1 MKSRLTAL
9 LLTLALLL
17 TALPVCAAAEETSST
32 RMPLY
37 DVFPLQLDDNTVLEL
52 PVDWGYQFVELEGVP
67 PIAYAM
73 NDSEQLLMIVKIP
86 ADYTPNEAS
95 DRLGL
100 TSFIPEG
107 TAVMLG
113 ITTPQSTRLQEMTI
127 NDMPAVLVEMNGQG
141 FDILWIG
148 DSGDLY
154 FLMFPN
160 DDDTFVQQAL
170 EVGQSL
176 RVFHRKDER
185 VNPASDF
192 DCTAENGEVT
202 ITDYTGT
209 REHVLIPS
217 EIGGFPVTAL
227 ADKAFYEKHVTTV
240 VVPDSVTE
248 IGEACFSGD
257 NYLVSLTLP
266 DGLAELP
273 PIALESCYSLMD
285 FELPKGLKT
294 IGAGALQAIFYLT
307 HLTIPAGVTDI
318 EQMNF
323 LMMHGLEEVS
333 VAEGSTSFTYDAE
346 NGLLMTADKARLLHC
361 FFHLAPQK
369 EIILPEGMKTID
381 PFAFHYDVTVEKIVL
396 PEGAETIGLLAFGI
410 CPKLTEIVIPQ
421 SVTAIGTVEGQAGSG
436 SITSF
441 AQNVLVTPEGS
452 PAWDWAQKTG
462 VTVKAPETNE

>member
-52 PVDWGYQFVELEGVP
+52 PIDWGYQFVELEGVP

-73 NDSEQLLMIVKIP
+73 NDSEQLLMMVKIP

-154 FLMFPN
+154 FFLFPN
-160 DDDTFVQQAL
+160 DDDALVQQMIA
-170 EVGQSL
+170 VAQSL
-176 RVFHRKDER
+176 CVFHRKGEQ

-192 DCTAENGEVT
+192 AYTADGGEVT
-202 ITDYTGT
+202 ITDYIGT
-209 REHVLIPS
+209 SEHVLIPDA
-217 EIGGFPVTAL
+217 IDGLPVTAL
-227 ADKAFYEKHVTTV
+227 GHRAFYEKTVTTV

-248 IGEACFSGD
+248 IGAACFSGD
-257 NYLVSLTLP
+257 NYLVSLKLP
-266 DGLAELP
+266 DGLKRLP
-273 PIALESCYSLMD
+273 PASLESCMRLYDFDLPQSLEKIYSSV
-285 FELPKGLKT
+285 FE
-294 IGAGALQAIFYLT
+294 FNYYLT
-307 HLTIPAGVTDI
+307 HLTLPSSLTEI
-318 EQMNF
+318 EQLNF
-323 LMMHGLEEVS
+323 IGLYGLQS
-333 VAEGSTSFTYDAE
+333 LTLAEDNAAFKLDET
-346 NGLLMTADKARLLHC
+346 NGLLMTADGTRLLHC
-361 FFHLAPQK
+361 FSDISPAE
-369 EIILPEGMKTID
+369 EIILPEGVKIVD
-381 PFAFHYDVTVEKIVL
+381 PFAFHYDYDVERIVL
-396 PEGAETIGLLAFGI
+396 PEGVETIGAMAFAM
-410 CPKLTEIVIPQ
+410 CPNLTEIVIPA
-421 SVTAIGTVEGQAGSG
+421 SVTDIGVMDGLEGRTGIISYKR
-436 SITSF
+436 
-441 AQNVLVTPEGS
+441 NVIVTPEGC
-452 PAWDWAQKTG
+452 PAWNWAVETG
-462 VTVKAPETNE
+462 ATVKSPEEN

>member
-17 TALPVCAAAEETSST
+17 TALPICAAEEASAT

-73 NDSEQLLMIVKIP
+73 NDSEQLLMMVKIP

-95 DRLGL
+95 DQLGL

-127 NDMPAVLVEMNGQG
+127 NDMPAVLVEMKGQG

-160 DDDTFVQQAL
+160 DDDAFVQQAL

-192 DCTAENGEVT
+192 AYTAENGEVT
-202 ITDYTGT
+202 ITDYIGT

-248 IGEACFSGD
+248 IGDLCFSGD

-266 DGLAELP
+266 DGLAELSYG
-273 PIALESCYSLMD
+273 ALESCYSLMD

-294 IGAGALQAIFYLT
+294 IGAGALQSIFYLT

-396 PEGAETIGLLAFGI
+396 PEGTETIGLLAFGI
-410 CPKLTEIVIPQ
+410 CPKLTEIVIPA
-421 SVTAIGTVEGQAGSG
+421 SVTAIGVMEGQAGSG

>member
-17 TALPVCAAAEETSST
+17 TALPVCAAEEETSST

-73 NDSEQLLMIVKIP
+73 NDSEQLLMMVKIP

-127 NDMPAVLVEMNGQG
+127 NDMPAVLVEMKGQG

-202 ITDYTGT
+202 ITDYIGT

-248 IGEACFSGD
+248 IGDLCFSGD

-266 DGLAELP
+266 DGLAELSYG
-273 PIALESCYSLMD
+273 ALESCYSLLD
-285 FELPKGLKT
+285 FDLPKGLKT
-294 IGAGALQAIFYLT
+294 IGEGALQSIFYLT

-396 PEGAETIGLLAFGI
+396 PEGTETIGLLAFGI
-410 CPKLTEIVIPQ
+410 CPKLTEIVIPA
-421 SVTAIGTVEGQAGSG
+421 SVTAIGVMEGQAGSG

>member
-17 TALPVCAAAEETSST
+17 TALPVCTAEEEASAT
-32 RMPLY
+32 RMPFY

-52 PVDWGYQFVELEGVP
+52 PIDWGYQFVELEGVP

-73 NDSEQLLMIVKIP
+73 NDSEQLLMMVKIP

-160 DDDTFVQQAL
+160 DDDAFVQQAL

-202 ITDYTGT
+202 ITDYIGT

-248 IGEACFSGD
+248 IGDLCFSGD
-257 NYLVSLTLP
+257 NYLLSLTLP
-266 DGLAELP
+266 DGLAELSYG
-273 PIALESCYSLMD
+273 ALESCYSLMD

-441 AQNVLVTPEGS
+441 AQNVLVIPEGS

>member
-1 MKSRLTAL
+1 MKKRLISLILAAIVL
-9 LLTLALLL
+9 LS
-17 TALPVCAAAEETSST
+17 CAFAEESQNEEYLLPYIDLYAV
-32 RMPLY
+32 PLGENAIFEMSNDWAY
-37 DVFPLQLDDNTVLEL
+37 QVRDEDGL
-52 PVDWGYQFVELEGVP
+52 PPMTNIMTDKNQF
-67 PIAYAM
+67 AM
-73 NDSEQLLMIVKIP
+73 AMKLP
-86 ADYTPNEAS
+86 ADWEATDAS
-95 DRLGL
+95 DALGIQ
-100 TSFIPEG
+100 SFIVEG
-107 TAVMLG
+107 TALMLG
-113 ITTPQSTRLQEMTI
+113 LTTPQSTRLQEMTI
-127 NDMPAVLVEMNGQG
+127 NDMPAVLVEMKGQG

-192 DCTAENGEVT
+192 AYTTENGEVT

-248 IGEACFSGD
+248 IGDLCFSGD
-257 NYLVSLTLP
+257 NYLVSLMLP
-266 DGLAELP
+266 DGLAELSYG
-273 PIALESCYSLMD
+273 ALESCYSLLD
-285 FELPKGLKT
+285 FDLPKGLKT
-294 IGAGALQAIFYLT
+294 IGEGALQSIFYLT

>member
-73 NDSEQLLMIVKIP
+73 NDSEQLLMMVKIP

-95 DRLGL
+95 DQLGL

-127 NDMPAVLVEMNGQG
+127 NDMPAVLVEMKGQG

-160 DDDTFVQQAL
+160 DDDAFVQQAL

-248 IGEACFSGD
+248 IGDLCFSGD

-266 DGLAELP
+266 DGLAELSYG
-273 PIALESCYSLMD
+273 ALESCYSLMD
-285 FELPKGLKT
+285 FDLPKGLKT
-294 IGAGALQAIFYLT
+294 IGAGALQSIFYLT

-396 PEGAETIGLLAFGI
+396 PEGTETIGLLAFGI

>member
-1 MKSRLTAL
+1 MKKRLISLILAAIVL
-9 LLTLALLL
+9 LS
-17 TALPVCAAAEETSST
+17 CAFAEESQSEEYLLPYIDLYAV
-32 RMPLY
+32 PLGENAI
-37 DVFPLQLDDNTVLEL
+37 FEIPNE
-52 PVDWGYQFVELEGVP
+52 WGYQTSDAADVP
-67 PIAYAM
+67 PMTSLLTDQNQMVMAM
-73 NDSEQLLMIVKIP
+73 KLP
-86 ADYTPNEAS
+86 ADWEATDAS
-95 DRLGL
+95 DALGIQ
-100 TSFIPEG
+100 SFMVEG
-107 TAVMLG
+107 TALMLG
-113 ITTPQSTRLQEMTI
+113 LTTPQSTRLQEMTI

-160 DDDTFVQQAL
+160 DDDAFVQQAL

-217 EIGGFPVTAL
+217 EIDGQPVTAL

-248 IGEACFSGD
+248 IGDLCFSGD

-273 PIALESCYSLMD
+273 YGALESCFRLMD
-285 FELPKGLKT
+285 FDLPQGLKK
-294 IGAGALQAIFYLT
+294 ISGSALQYNYYLT
-307 HLTIPAGVTDI
+307 HLTLPSSLTEI
-318 EQMNF
+318 EQLNF
-323 LMMHGLEEVS
+323 IGLHGLQS
-333 VAEGSTSFTYDAE
+333 LTLAEDDAAFKLDE
-346 NGLLMTADKARLLHC
+346 TNGLLMTADGTRLLHC
-361 FFHLAPQK
+361 FSDISPAE

-396 PEGAETIGLLAFGI
+396 PEGTETIGLLAFGI
-410 CPKLTEIVIPQ
+410 CPKLTEIVIPA
-421 SVTAIGTVEGQAGSG
+421 SVTAIGVMEGQAGSG

>member
-1 MKSRLTAL
+1 MKKRLISLILAAIVL
-9 LLTLALLL
+9 LS
-17 TALPVCAAAEETSST
+17 CAFAEESQNEEYLLPYIDLYAV
-32 RMPLY
+32 PLGENAIFEMSNDWAY
-37 DVFPLQLDDNTVLEL
+37 QVRDEDGL
-52 PVDWGYQFVELEGVP
+52 PPMTNIMTDKNQF
-67 PIAYAM
+67 AM
-73 NDSEQLLMIVKIP
+73 AMKLP
-86 ADYTPNEAS
+86 ADWEATDAS
-95 DRLGL
+95 DALGIQ
-100 TSFIPEG
+100 SFIVEG
-107 TAVMLG
+107 TALMLG
-113 ITTPQSTRLQEMTI
+113 LTTPQSTRLQEMTI

-154 FLMFPN
+154 FFLFPN
-160 DDDTFVQQAL
+160 DDDALVQQMIA
-170 EVGQSL
+170 VAQSL
-176 RVFHRKDER
+176 CVFHRKGGR

-192 DCTAENGEVT
+192 AYTADGGEVT
-202 ITDYTGT
+202 ITDYIGT
-209 REHVLIPS
+209 SEHVLIPDA
-217 EIGGFPVTAL
+217 IDGLPVTAL
-227 ADKAFYEKHVTTV
+227 GHRAFYEKTVTTV

-248 IGEACFSGD
+248 IGAACFSGD

-266 DGLAELP
+266 DGLAELSYG
-273 PIALESCYSLMD
+273 ALESCYSLLD
-285 FELPKGLKT
+285 FDLPKGLKT
-294 IGAGALQAIFYLT
+294 IGEGALQSIFYLT

-410 CPKLTEIVIPQ
+410 CPKLTEIVIPA
-421 SVTAIGTVEGQAGSG
+421 SVTAIGVMEGQAGSG

>member
-17 TALPVCAAAEETSST
+17 TALPVCTAEEEASAT
-32 RMPLY
+32 RMPFY

-73 NDSEQLLMIVKIP
+73 NDSEQLLMMVKIP

-127 NDMPAVLVEMNGQG
+127 NDMPAVLVEMKGQG

-248 IGEACFSGD
+248 IGDLCFSGD

-273 PIALESCYSLMD
+273 YGALESCYSLLD
-285 FELPKGLKT
+285 FDLPKGLKT
-294 IGAGALQAIFYLT
+294 IGEGALQSIFYLT

-396 PEGAETIGLLAFGI
+396 PEGTETIGLLAFGI

>member
-17 TALPVCAAAEETSST
+17 TALPVCTAEEEASAT
-32 RMPLY
+32 RMPFY

-52 PVDWGYQFVELEGVP
+52 PIDWGYQFVELEGVP

-73 NDSEQLLMIVKIP
+73 NDSEQLLMMVKIP

-160 DDDTFVQQAL
+160 DDDAFVQQAL

-202 ITDYTGT
+202 ITDYIGT

-248 IGEACFSGD
+248 IGDLCFSGD
-257 NYLVSLTLP
+257 NYLLSLTLP
-266 DGLAELP
+266 DGLAELSYG
-273 PIALESCYSLMD
+273 ALESCYSLMD

-396 PEGAETIGLLAFGI
+396 PEGTETIGLLAFGI

>member
-17 TALPVCAAAEETSST
+17 TALPVCTAEEEASAT
-32 RMPLY
+32 RMPFY

-73 NDSEQLLMIVKIP
+73 NDSEQLLMMVKIP

-160 DDDTFVQQAL
+160 DDDAFVQQAL

-202 ITDYTGT
+202 ITDYIGT

-248 IGEACFSGD
+248 IGDLCFSGD

>member
-1 MKSRLTAL
+1 MKKRLISLILAVLML
-9 LLTLALLL
+9 LS
-17 TALPVCAAAEETSST
+17 CAVAEEAGNV
-32 RMPLY
+32 PLMAY
-37 DVFPLQLDDNTVLEL
+37 YECFAVPLGENALFEIPNE
-52 PVDWGYQFVELEGVP
+52 WGYQTSDAADVP
-67 PIAYAM
+67 PMTSLLTDQNQMVMAM
-73 NDSEQLLMIVKIP
+73 KLP
-86 ADYTPNEAS
+86 ADWEATDAS
-95 DRLGL
+95 DALGIQ
-100 TSFIPEG
+100 SFIVEG
-107 TAVMLG
+107 TALMLG
-113 ITTPQSTRLQEMTI
+113 LTTPQSTRLQEMTI

-160 DDDTFVQQAL
+160 DDDAFVQQAL

-217 EIGGFPVTAL
+217 EIDGQPVTAL

-248 IGEACFSGD
+248 IGDLCFSGD

-273 PIALESCYSLMD
+273 YGALESCFRLMD
-285 FELPKGLKT
+285 FDLPQGLKK
-294 IGAGALQAIFYLT
+294 ISGSALQYNYYLT
-307 HLTIPAGVTDI
+307 HLTLPSSLTEI
-318 EQMNF
+318 EQLNF
-323 LMMHGLEEVS
+323 IGLHGLQS
-333 VAEGSTSFTYDAE
+333 LTLAEDDAAFKLDE
-346 NGLLMTADKARLLHC
+346 TNGLLMTADGTRLLHC
-361 FFHLAPQK
+361 FSDISPAE

-396 PEGAETIGLLAFGI
+396 PEGTETIGLLAFGI
-410 CPKLTEIVIPQ
+410 CPKLTEIVIPA
-421 SVTAIGTVEGQAGSG
+421 SVTAIGVMEGQAGSG

>member
-17 TALPVCAAAEETSST
+17 TALPVCTAEEEASAT
-32 RMPLY
+32 RMPFY

-52 PVDWGYQFVELEGVP
+52 PIDWGYQFVELEGVP

-73 NDSEQLLMIVKIP
+73 NDSEQLLMMVKIP

-127 NDMPAVLVEMNGQG
+127 NDMPAVLVEMKGQG

-160 DDDTFVQQAL
+160 DDDAFVQQAL

-248 IGEACFSGD
+248 IGDLCFSGD

-266 DGLAELP
+266 DGLAELSYG
-273 PIALESCYSLMD
+273 ALESCYSLLD
-285 FELPKGLKT
+285 FDLPKGLKT
-294 IGAGALQAIFYLT
+294 IGEGALQSIFYLT

>member
-52 PVDWGYQFVELEGVP
+52 PIDWGYQFVELEGVP

-73 NDSEQLLMIVKIP
+73 NDSEQLLMMVKIP

-154 FLMFPN
+154 FFLFPN
-160 DDDTFVQQAL
+160 DDDALVQQMIA
-170 EVGQSL
+170 VAQSL
-176 RVFHRKDER
+176 CVFHRKGEQ

-192 DCTAENGEVT
+192 AYTADGGEVT
-202 ITDYTGT
+202 ITDYIGT
-209 REHVLIPS
+209 SEHVLIPDA
-217 EIGGFPVTAL
+217 IDGLPVTAL
-227 ADKAFYEKHVTTV
+227 GHRAFYEKTVTTV

-248 IGEACFSGD
+248 IGAACFSGD
-257 NYLVSLTLP
+257 NYLVSLKLP
-266 DGLAELP
+266 DGLKRLP
-273 PIALESCYSLMD
+273 PASLESCMRLYDFDLPQSLEKIYSSV
-285 FELPKGLKT
+285 FE
-294 IGAGALQAIFYLT
+294 FNYYLT
-307 HLTIPAGVTDI
+307 HLTLPSSLTEI
-318 EQMNF
+318 EQLNF
-323 LMMHGLEEVS
+323 IGLYGLQS
-333 VAEGSTSFTYDAE
+333 LTLAEDNAAFKLDET
-346 NGLLMTADKARLLHC
+346 NGLLMTADGTRLLHC
-361 FFHLAPQK
+361 FSDISPAE
-369 EIILPEGMKTID
+369 EIILPEGVKIVD
-381 PFAFHYDVTVEKIVL
+381 PFAFHYDYDVERIVL
-396 PEGAETIGLLAFGI
+396 PEGAETIGAMAFAM
-410 CPKLTEIVIPQ
+410 CPNLTEIVIPA
-421 SVTAIGTVEGQAGSG
+421 SVTDIGVMDGLEGRTGIISYKR
-436 SITSF
+436 
-441 AQNVLVTPEGS
+441 NVIVTPEGC
-452 PAWDWAQKTG
+452 PAWNWAVETG
-462 VTVKAPETNE
+462 ATVKSPEED

>member
-17 TALPVCAAAEETSST
+17 TALPVCTAEEEASAT
-32 RMPLY
+32 RMPFY

-73 NDSEQLLMIVKIP
+73 NDSEQLLMMVKIP

-127 NDMPAVLVEMNGQG
+127 NDMPAVLVEMKGQG

-192 DCTAENGEVT
+192 DCTTENGEVT

-248 IGEACFSGD
+248 IGDLCFSGD

-266 DGLAELP
+266 DGLAELSYG
-273 PIALESCYSLMD
+273 ALESCYSLMD
-285 FELPKGLKT
+285 FELPKGLKN
-294 IGAGALQAIFYLT
+294 IGEGALQSIFYLT

-410 CPKLTEIVIPQ
+410 CPKLTEIVIPA
-421 SVTAIGTVEGQAGSG
+421 SVTAIGVMEGQAGSG

>member
-37 DVFPLQLDDNTVLEL
+37 DVFPLQLDDSTVLEL
-52 PVDWGYQFVELEGVP
+52 PIDWGYQFVELEGVP

-73 NDSEQLLMIVKIP
+73 NDSEQLLMMVKIP

-127 NDMPAVLVEMNGQG
+127 NDMPAVLVEMKGQG

-160 DDDTFVQQAL
+160 DDDAFVQQAL

-248 IGEACFSGD
+248 IGDLCFSGD

-266 DGLAELP
+266 DGLAELSYG
-273 PIALESCYSLMD
+273 ALESCYSLMD

-294 IGAGALQAIFYLT
+294 IGAGALQSIFYLT

-369 EIILPEGMKTID
+369 EIILPERMKTID

-396 PEGAETIGLLAFGI
+396 PEGTETIGLLAFGI
-410 CPKLTEIVIPQ
+410 CPKLTEIVIPA
-421 SVTAIGTVEGQAGSG
+421 SVTAIGVMEGQAGSG

>member
-73 NDSEQLLMIVKIP
+73 NDSEQLLMMVKIP

-127 NDMPAVLVEMNGQG
+127 NDMPAVLVEMKGQG

-176 RVFHRKDER
+176 HVFHRKDER

-192 DCTAENGEVT
+192 AYTTENGEVT

-248 IGEACFSGD
+248 IGDLCFSGD

-266 DGLAELP
+266 DGLAELSYG
-273 PIALESCYSLMD
+273 ALESCYSLMD

-294 IGAGALQAIFYLT
+294 IGAGALQSIFYLT

>member
-73 NDSEQLLMIVKIP
+73 NDSEQLLMMVKIP

-113 ITTPQSTRLQEMTI
+113 IKTPQSTRLQEMTI
-127 NDMPAVLVEMNGQG
+127 NDMPAVLVEMKGQG

-160 DDDTFVQQAL
+160 DDDAFVQQAL

-192 DCTAENGEVT
+192 AYTTENGEVT

-248 IGEACFSGD
+248 IGDLCFSGD

-266 DGLAELP
+266 DGLAELSYG
-273 PIALESCYSLMD
+273 ALESCYSLMD

-294 IGAGALQAIFYLT
+294 IGAGALQSIFYLT

-396 PEGAETIGLLAFGI
+396 PEGTETIGLLAFGI
-410 CPKLTEIVIPQ
+410 CPKLTEIVIPA
-421 SVTAIGTVEGQAGSG
+421 SVTAIGVMEGQAGSG

-452 PAWDWAQKTG
+452 LAWDWAQKTG

>member
-17 TALPVCAAAEETSST
+17 TALPVCAAEEETSST

-73 NDSEQLLMIVKIP
+73 NDSEQLLMMVKIP

-127 NDMPAVLVEMNGQG
+127 NDMPAVLVEMKGQG

-154 FLMFPN
+154 FFLFPN
-160 DDDTFVQQAL
+160 DDDALVQQMIA
-170 EVGQSL
+170 VAQSL
-176 RVFHRKDER
+176 CVFHRKGEQ

-192 DCTAENGEVT
+192 AYTADGGEVT
-202 ITDYTGT
+202 ITDYIGT
-209 REHVLIPS
+209 SEHVLIPDA
-217 EIGGFPVTAL
+217 IDGLPVTAL
-227 ADKAFYEKHVTTV
+227 GHRAFYEKTVTTV

-248 IGEACFSGD
+248 IGAACFSGD
-257 NYLVSLTLP
+257 NYLVSLKLP
-266 DGLAELP
+266 DGLKRLP
-273 PIALESCYSLMD
+273 PASLESCMRLYDFDLPQSLEKIYSSV
-285 FELPKGLKT
+285 FE
-294 IGAGALQAIFYLT
+294 FNYYLT
-307 HLTIPAGVTDI
+307 HLTLPSSLTEI
-318 EQMNF
+318 EQLNF
-323 LMMHGLEEVS
+323 IGLYGLQS
-333 VAEGSTSFTYDAE
+333 LTLAEDNAAFKLDEA
-346 NGLLMTADKARLLHC
+346 NGLLMTADGTRLLHC
-361 FFHLAPQK
+361 FSDISPAE
-369 EIILPEGMKTID
+369 EIILPEGVKIVD
-381 PFAFHYDVTVEKIVL
+381 PFAFHYDYDVKRIVL
-396 PEGAETIGLLAFGI
+396 PEGVETIGAMAFAM
-410 CPKLTEIVIPQ
+410 CPNLTEIVIPA
-421 SVTAIGTVEGQAGSG
+421 SVTDIGVMDGLEGRTGIISYKR
-436 SITSF
+436 
-441 AQNVLVTPEGS
+441 NVIVTPEGC
-452 PAWDWAQKTG
+452 PAWNWAVETG
-462 VTVKAPETNE
+462 ATVKSPEEN

>member
-9 LLTLALLL
+9 LLTLALLM

-73 NDSEQLLMIVKIP
+73 NDSEQLLMMVKIP

-160 DDDTFVQQAL
+160 DDDAFVQQAL

-192 DCTAENGEVT
+192 DCTTENGEVT

-248 IGEACFSGD
+248 IGDLCFSGD

-266 DGLAELP
+266 DGLAELSYG
-273 PIALESCYSLMD
+273 ALESCYSLMD

-294 IGAGALQAIFYLT
+294 IGAGALQSIFYLT

>member
-73 NDSEQLLMIVKIP
+73 NDSEQLLMMVKIP

-127 NDMPAVLVEMNGQG
+127 NDMPAVLVEMKGQG

-160 DDDTFVQQAL
+160 DDDAFVQQAL

-192 DCTAENGEVT
+192 AYTTENGEVT

-248 IGEACFSGD
+248 IGDLCFSGD

-266 DGLAELP
+266 DGLAELSYG
-273 PIALESCYSLMD
+273 ALESCYSLMD

-294 IGAGALQAIFYLT
+294 IGAGALQSIFYLT

-396 PEGAETIGLLAFGI
+396 PEGTETIGLLAFGI
-410 CPKLTEIVIPQ
+410 CPKLTEIVIPA
-421 SVTAIGTVEGQAGSG
+421 SVTAIGVMEGQAGSG

-452 PAWDWAQKTG
+452 LAWDWAQKTG
-462 VTVKAPETNE
+462 VTVKAPEINE

>member
-9 LLTLALLL
+9 LLPLALLL
-17 TALPVCAAAEETSST
+17 TALPVCTAEEEASAT

-73 NDSEQLLMIVKIP
+73 NDSEQLLMMVKIP

-127 NDMPAVLVEMNGQG
+127 NDMPAVLVEMKGQG

-248 IGEACFSGD
+248 IGDLCFSGD

-266 DGLAELP
+266 DGLAELSYG
-273 PIALESCYSLMD
+273 ALESCYSLMD
-285 FELPKGLKT
+285 FDLPKGLKT
-294 IGAGALQAIFYLT
+294 IGAGALQSIFYLT

-396 PEGAETIGLLAFGI
+396 PEGTETIGLLAFGI
-410 CPKLTEIVIPQ
+410 CPKLTEIVIPA
-421 SVTAIGTVEGQAGSG
+421 SVTAIGVMEGQAGSG

>member
-17 TALPVCAAAEETSST
+17 TALPVCAAEEETSST

-73 NDSEQLLMIVKIP
+73 NDSEQLLMMVKIP

-127 NDMPAVLVEMNGQG
+127 NDMPAVLVEMKGQG

-154 FLMFPN
+154 FFLFPN
-160 DDDTFVQQAL
+160 DDDALVQQMIA
-170 EVGQSL
+170 VAQSL
-176 RVFHRKDER
+176 CVFHRKGEQ

-192 DCTAENGEVT
+192 AYTADGGEVT
-202 ITDYTGT
+202 ITDYIGT
-209 REHVLIPS
+209 SEHVLIPDA
-217 EIGGFPVTAL
+217 IDGLPVTAL
-227 ADKAFYEKHVTTV
+227 GHRAFYEKTVTTV

-248 IGEACFSGD
+248 IGAACFSGD
-257 NYLVSLTLP
+257 NYLVSLKLP
-266 DGLAELP
+266 DGLKRLP
-273 PIALESCYSLMD
+273 PASLESCMRLYDFDLPQSLEKIYSSV
-285 FELPKGLKT
+285 FE
-294 IGAGALQAIFYLT
+294 FNYYLT
-307 HLTIPAGVTDI
+307 HLTLPSSLTEI
-318 EQMNF
+318 EQLNF
-323 LMMHGLEEVS
+323 IGLYGLQS
-333 VAEGSTSFTYDAE
+333 LTLAEDNAAFKLDEA
-346 NGLLMTADKARLLHC
+346 NGLLMTADGTRLLHC
-361 FFHLAPQK
+361 FSDISPAE
-369 EIILPEGMKTID
+369 EIILPEGVKIVD
-381 PFAFHYDVTVEKIVL
+381 PFAFHYDYDVKRIVL
-396 PEGAETIGLLAFGI
+396 PEGVETIGAMAFAM
-410 CPKLTEIVIPQ
+410 CPNLTEIVIPA
-421 SVTAIGTVEGQAGSG
+421 SVTDIGVMDGLEGRTGIISYKR
-436 SITSF
+436 
-441 AQNVLVTPEGS
+441 NVIVTPEGC
-452 PAWDWAQKTG
+452 PAWNWAVETG
-462 VTVKAPETNE
+462 ATVKSPEGN

>member
-17 TALPVCAAAEETSST
+17 TALPVCAAAEEASAT
-32 RMPLY
+32 RMPFY

-73 NDSEQLLMIVKIP
+73 NDSEQLLMMVKIP

-248 IGEACFSGD
+248 IGNLCFSGD

-266 DGLAELP
+266 DGLAELSYG
-273 PIALESCYSLMD
+273 ALESCYSLMD

-294 IGAGALQAIFYLT
+294 IGEGALQSIFYLT

-396 PEGAETIGLLAFGI
+396 PEGTETIGLLAFGI
-410 CPKLTEIVIPQ
+410 CPKLTEIVIPA
-421 SVTAIGTVEGQAGSG
+421 SVTAIGVMEGQAGSG

>member
-52 PVDWGYQFVELEGVP
+52 PIDWGYQFVELEGVP

-73 NDSEQLLMIVKIP
+73 NDSEQLLMMVKIP

-127 NDMPAVLVEMNGQG
+127 NDMPAVLVEMKGQG

-192 DCTAENGEVT
+192 AYTTENGEVT

-248 IGEACFSGD
+248 IGDLCFSGD

-266 DGLAELP
+266 DGLAELSYG
-273 PIALESCYSLMD
+273 ALESCYSLMD
-285 FELPKGLKT
+285 FDLPKGLKT
-294 IGAGALQAIFYLT
+294 IGAGALQSIFYLT

-396 PEGAETIGLLAFGI
+396 PEGTETIGLLAFGI
-410 CPKLTEIVIPQ
+410 CPKLTEIVIPA
-421 SVTAIGTVEGQAGSG
+421 SVTAIGVMEGQAGSG

>member
-73 NDSEQLLMIVKIP
+73 NDSEQLLMMVKIP

-127 NDMPAVLVEMNGQG
+127 NDMPAVLVEMKGQG

-192 DCTAENGEVT
+192 AYTTENGEVT

-248 IGEACFSGD
+248 IGDLCFSGD

-266 DGLAELP
+266 DGLAELSYG
-273 PIALESCYSLMD
+273 ALESCYSLMD

-294 IGAGALQAIFYLT
+294 IGAGALQSIFYLT

-396 PEGAETIGLLAFGI
+396 PEGTETIGLLAFGI
-410 CPKLTEIVIPQ
+410 CPKLTEIVIPA
-421 SVTAIGTVEGQAGSG
+421 SVTAIGVMEGQAGSG
-436 SITSF
+436 SITPF

-452 PAWDWAQKTG
+452 LAWDWAQKTG

>member
-73 NDSEQLLMIVKIP
+73 NDSEQLLMMVKIP

-95 DRLGL
+95 DQLGL

-160 DDDTFVQQAL
+160 DDDAFVQQAL

-202 ITDYTGT
+202 ITDYIGT

-248 IGEACFSGD
+248 IGDLCFSGD

-266 DGLAELP
+266 DGLAELSYG
-273 PIALESCYSLMD
+273 ALESCYSLMD

-294 IGAGALQAIFYLT
+294 IGAGALQSIFYLT

-396 PEGAETIGLLAFGI
+396 PEGTETIGLLAFGI
-410 CPKLTEIVIPQ
+410 CPKLTEIVIPA
-421 SVTAIGTVEGQAGSG
+421 SVTAIGVMEGQAGSG

>member
-1 MKSRLTAL
+1 MKKRLISLILAAIVL
-9 LLTLALLL
+9 LS
-17 TALPVCAAAEETSST
+17 CAFAEESQNEEYLLPYIDLYAV
-32 RMPLY
+32 PLGENAIFEMSNDWAY
-37 DVFPLQLDDNTVLEL
+37 QVRDEDGL
-52 PVDWGYQFVELEGVP
+52 PPMTNIMTDKNQF
-67 PIAYAM
+67 AM
-73 NDSEQLLMIVKIP
+73 AMKLP
-86 ADYTPNEAS
+86 ADWEATDAS
-95 DRLGL
+95 DALGIQ
-100 TSFIPEG
+100 SFIVEG
-107 TAVMLG
+107 TALMLG
-113 ITTPQSTRLQEMTI
+113 LTTPQSTRLQEMTI
-127 NDMPAVLVEMNGQG
+127 NDMPAVLVEMKGQG

-217 EIGGFPVTAL
+217 EIGGFPVTML

-240 VVPDSVTE
+240 VVPDSVME